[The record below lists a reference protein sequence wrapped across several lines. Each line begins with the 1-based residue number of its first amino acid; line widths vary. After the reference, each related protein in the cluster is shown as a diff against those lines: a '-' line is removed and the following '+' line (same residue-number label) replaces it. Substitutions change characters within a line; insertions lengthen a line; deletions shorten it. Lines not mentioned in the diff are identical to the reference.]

1 MRLDVTDP
9 AQIAAAAELAKDIT
23 LLVNN
28 AGTQSYQRLVDGN
41 LDAIRAE
48 LETILFGPLQ
58 LTRAFAPHLA
68 RNGDGAILNVLS
80 AMSWFGYDGGNG
92 YFLAKAAGWAA
103 TNGLRLELAEQKTQV
118 TGVHIGVIDTDMSA
132 SWPGAKLDPI
142 DVVNIALDGV
152 EAAPPRYSS
161 TTGAARSRPTFSW
174 TRPRPTSASAPTWP
188 RWTTTWSASRNPRQ
202 ISRPSWRLCASWK
215 RMRESFRSKGL
226 TSLQLAFSILSV
238 VSGRAGARG
247 RCGAFRSRASG

>member
-1 MRLDVTDP
+1 MNINGSVALVTGANRGLGRAFAQRLLERGAARVYAAARRPETIGLPGVTPVRLDVTDP
-9 AQIAAAAELAKDIT
+9 AQIAAAAELATDVT

-28 AGTQSYQRLVDGN
+28 AGTQSYQRLVDGD

-152 EAAPPRYSS
+152 EA
-161 TTGAARSRPTFSW
+161 GAAEVLADDWSR
-174 TRPRPTSASAPTWP
+174 RVKAY
-188 RWTTTWSASRNPRQ
+188 
-202 ISRPSWRLCASWK
+202 
-215 RMRESFRSKGL
+215 
-226 TSLQLAFSILSV
+226 LQLDPAEAYQRI
-238 VSGRAGARG
+238 GADLAAMATPVG
-247 RCGAFRSRASG
+247 

>member
-1 MRLDVTDP
+1 MNINGSVALVTGANRGLGRAFAQRLLERGAARVYAAARRPETIGLPGVTPVRLDVTDP
-9 AQIAAAAELAKDIT
+9 AQIAAAAELAKDVT

-28 AGTQSYQRLVDGN
+28 AGTQSYQRLVDGD

-152 EAAPPRYSS
+152 EA
-161 TTGAARSRPTFSW
+161 GAAEVLADDWSRTVK
-174 TRPRPTSASAPTWP
+174 AY
-188 RWTTTWSASRNPRQ
+188 
-202 ISRPSWRLCASWK
+202 
-215 RMRESFRSKGL
+215 
-226 TSLQLAFSILSV
+226 LQLDPAEAYQRI
-238 VSGRAGARG
+238 GADLATMATPVG
-247 RCGAFRSRASG
+247 